1 MKLTQQKLEGWGY
14 LIYVWWKFHNPT
26 STVFGWSTRVTDRR
40 TEKLAGDSIARF
52 YAMLSR
58 AKNRNRQTL
67 GLLYVGWTE
76 DSWSSTDV
84 WRNIQ
89 WRHLLIWQHREIAKL
104 VYWREDCVEYC

>member
-67 GLLYVGWTE
+67 GLLYVVSGELKTLGPVPTCDVTSSDVTCWYDNTE
-76 DSWSSTDV
+76 RSPS
-84 WRNIQ
+84 
-89 WRHLLIWQHREIAKL
+89 
-104 VYWREDCVEYC
+104 